1 MEFIYKGIVAFLC
14 RWSQFACIHVFYFYY
29 LLFFQFDVE
38 IYDSG
43 EAAYISTA
51 QVIINVIK
59 NPSGPQFER
68 DPYVLDIHEA
78 ANMGDI
84 LQTQAF
90 DLDLVSSL
98 DYLGFISE
106 LKPVKVHLWG
116 IWGLLGS
123 FSLHIMSI
131 QIRHF
136 FFIISDIFLFL
147 HENVLW
153 VLIVLIR
160 SASMRCF

>member
-1 MEFIYKGIVAFLC
+1 M
-14 RWSQFACIHVFYFYY
+14 
-29 LLFFQFDVE
+29 FFQFDVE

-106 LKPVKVHLWG
+106 LKPVKVHLWD

-123 FSLHIMSI
+123 VSLHIMSI

-136 FFIISDIFLFL
+136 FFS
-147 HENVLW
+147 
-153 VLIVLIR
+153 
-160 SASMRCF
+160 